1 MKPRSFVRT
10 AAAAV
15 ALSLVAAGCGSD
27 KKSSD
32 NSTAAT
38 TATTATTTA
47 TTSQDAGTDTTATA
61 ASGSETTAESAAT
74 ASSTVASST
83 GDPST
88 SAAAS
93 GTPVVVGFVNQE
105 KGSGSTFPDIRVG
118 ADAAVELINEQGGI
132 NGHPLAL
139 EKCETDGS
147 PEASQACA
155 NQMIEK
161 KVVAVATGIDYG
173 GVAGAPIVTAAG
185 IPYFPT
191 LPTNAADYSTDGVF
205 NFFGGSA
212 GQYVNQV
219 SYIKD
224 TLKATKVGV
233 LVINV
238 PQGVSTAEG
247 LVKTPLEAAGI
258 PTNVVPADPNTADF
272 TPMLTAIMREKPD
285 VITVLFTGPPCG
297 QIMQARGALGI
308 TVPTLFPSGCIDK
321 DYLVAGGAGAE
332 GVSFSVESLVPSL
345 HPDDPDVVTFLD
357 AMERFGGVAAD
368 AITTYQQVGYINIF
382 DLAQVLGEAGDD
394 ITPASVT
401 AAAAASKEHA
411 SPMAGSYTCDG
422 SALAGFPTICNA
434 AVRFVQREG
443 DGFTELTPSW
453 VTAG

>member
-15 ALSLVAAGCGSD
+15 VLTLVATACGSD
-27 KKSSD
+27 EKSSD
-32 NSTAAT
+32 SSAA
-38 TATTATTTA
+38 TATTTA
-47 TTSQDAGTDTTATA
+47 TTIVTTTLDAGTDTSATA
-61 ASGSETTAESAAT
+61 ASDPEITAESAAG
-74 ASSTVASST
+74 SSPVASSAT
-83 GDPST
+83 EPST
-88 SAAAS
+88 AAAAS
-93 GTPVVVGFVNQE
+93 GAPVAIGFVNQE
-105 KGSGSTFPDIRVG
+105 KGSGSTFPDIRIG

-132 NGHPLAL
+132 NGHPLVL

-155 NQMIEK
+155 NEMIEK
-161 KVVAVATGIDYG
+161 DVVAVATGIDYG
-173 GVAGAPIVTAAG
+173 GTAGAPIVTAAG

-191 LPTNAADYSTDGVF
+191 LPTNAADYGTEGVF

-238 PQGVSTAEG
+238 PAGVSTAEG
-247 LVKTPLEAAGI
+247 LVKAPLEAAGI

-321 DYLVAGGAGAE
+321 DYLAAGGTGAD
-332 GVSFSVESLVPSL
+332 GVTFSVESLVPSL
-345 HPDDPDVVTFLD
+345 HGDDPDVVTFLD
-357 AMERFGGVAAD
+357 AMDRFGGVDAD

-382 DLAQVLGEAGDD
+382 DLAQVLREAGDD
-394 ITPASVT
+394 ITPASVI

>member
-1 MKPRSFVRT
+1 MKPRSFVRI
-10 AAAAV
+10 AAAGV
-15 ALSLVAAGCGSD
+15 ALSLVVAACGSD
-27 KKSSD
+27 EKSSD
-32 NSTAAT
+32 SSAASATTTAAT
-38 TATTATTTA
+38 TAA
-47 TTSQDAGTDTTATA
+47 
-61 ASGSETTAESAAT
+61 TTAESAAT
-74 ASSTVASST
+74 ASSAAA
-83 GDPST
+83 T
-88 SAAAS
+88 SAEDPATSAAEAAS
-93 GTPVVVGFVNQE
+93 GTPIAVGFVNQE

-132 NGHPLAL
+132 NGHPLVL

-161 KVVAVATGIDYG
+161 DVVAVATGIDYG
-173 GVAGAPIVTAAG
+173 GTAGAPIVTAAG

-191 LPTNAADYSTDGVF
+191 LPTNAADYGTEGVF

-321 DYLVAGGAGAE
+321 DYLAAGGAGAE
-332 GVSFSVESLVPSL
+332 GVTFSVESLVPSL
-345 HPDDPDVVTFLD
+345 HEDDPDVVTFLD
-357 AMERFGGVAAD
+357 AMKRFGGVDAA
-368 AITTYQQVGYINIF
+368 AVTTYQQVGYINIF
-382 DLAQVLGEAGDD
+382 DLAQVLRDAGDD
-394 ITPASVT
+394 VTPASVIT
-401 AAAAASKEHA
+401 AAAASKDHA